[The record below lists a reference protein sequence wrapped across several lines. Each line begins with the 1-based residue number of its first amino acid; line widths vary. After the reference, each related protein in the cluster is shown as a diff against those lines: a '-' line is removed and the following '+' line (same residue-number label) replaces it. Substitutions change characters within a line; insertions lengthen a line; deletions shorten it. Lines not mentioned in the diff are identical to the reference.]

1 MSRRTDSFS
10 AVIWGILFLAVCAY
24 GAVSA
29 WEWLGGVKTVSLA
42 ISHTAVGTRIRG
54 IAVRHER
61 VLEKDE
67 REYENGARLPAGD
80 PASCSVL
87 YISECDGFE
96 YLTPEMLCGMSGA
109 ELEKITQ
116 SRGGEKG
123 RYGKTVSG
131 FEWYI
136 AAVSEN
142 GKSPAEGSVLSA
154 ELPDGSRHRAE
165 CVYAPRDGEDGVFLL
180 RLTDGDPQCELRRLD
195 ALLIE
200 KEIRGFAVPASAVHT
215 DGDGRSFVFAVRSGR
230 AQAAE
235 VEILHSEEN
244 TCFVSAQ
251 ELSEGERIIVSG
263 RDIYHGKVIS

>member
-24 GAVSA
+24 GAASA
-29 WEWLGGVKTVSLA
+29 WEWLGGVKTVSIALSDA
-42 ISHTAVGTRIRG
+42 AVGTRIRG

-87 YISECDGFE
+87 YISQCDGFE
-96 YLTPEMLCGMSGA
+96 YLTPEMFCGMSTA
-109 ELEKITQ
+109 ELEAITD
-116 SRGGEKG
+116 SGGEKTG

-136 AAVSEN
+136 AAVSES
-142 GKSPAEGSVLSA
+142 GKAPAEGSVLSV
-154 ELPDGSRHRAE
+154 ELSDGDRHRAE
-165 CVYAPRDGEDGVFLL
+165 CVYAPGSGEDGVFLL
-180 RLTDGDPQCELRRLD
+180 RLTDGDPQCALRKIE
-195 ALLIE
+195 ALLVE

-215 DGDGRSFVFAVRSGR
+215 DNDGKSYVFAVRSER
-230 AQAAE
+230 ARETE
-235 VEILHSEEN
+235 VKILYREEN
-244 TCFVSAQ
+244 TCFVWAQ
-251 ELSEGERIIVSG
+251 ELCEGERIIVSG
-263 RDIYHGKVIS
+263 RDICHGKVIS